1 VALDA
6 AGVRMTRMT
15 KTFRFTAVLALA
27 ALIGACASG
36 GPKKPP
42 TGTPDPDKFLF
53 DRGTENLDK
62 HRWIV
67 AREYFRQLVDS
78 YPQSPYRADAKLGIG
93 DTYIGDRSAESYVL
107 AINEF
112 REFLNFYPTNRR
124 AHYAQYKLAMAHF
137 YQMKDP
143 MRDQTETRDA
153 IKELQAYVTRYPNED
168 LIGDARTHLR
178 EARDRLDTWE
188 VGVAEHYY
196 RIKWYPGAIG
206 RLAPMLK
213 SDPEYSRRDKAY
225 FILAGSYEKVQRP
238 AEALPIYERLVKEFE
253 QSEYLELAKK
263 RIADIKA
270 TLPAA
275 ETGKGVAKG
284 ASS

>member
-1 VALDA
+1 
-6 AGVRMTRMT
+6 MTRMRT
-15 KTFRFTAVLALA
+15 LTRLTAVIALA
-27 ALIGACASG
+27 AILGACASG
-36 GPKKPP
+36 APKKPP

-53 DRGTENLDK
+53 DRGSENLGRK
-62 HRWIV
+62 RWIV

-93 DTYIGDRSAESYVL
+93 DTLIGEHSPESYVL

-112 REFLNFYPTNRR
+112 REFLNFYPTHPR
-124 AHYAQYKLAMAHF
+124 AHYAQFKLAMSHF

-153 IKELQAYVTRYPNED
+153 IKELQVYVTRYADKP
-168 LIGDARTHLR
+168 LIEEARTHLR
-178 EARDRLDTWE
+178 EAKDRLDSWH

-206 RLAPMLK
+206 RLTPMLK
-213 SDPEYSRRDKAY
+213 EDPDYTNRDKAY
-225 FILAGSYEKVQRP
+225 FLLAESLERVNRR
-238 AEALPIYERLVKEFE
+238 AEALPYYERLVKEFE
-253 QSEYLELAKK
+253 QSDYLEQAKK
-263 RIADIKA
+263 RIADLKA

-275 ETGKGVAKG
+275 AGKETGKDSPGG
-284 ASS
+284 L

>member
-1 VALDA
+1 
-6 AGVRMTRMT
+6 MHTIT
-15 KTFRFTAVLALA
+15 KLLAVVALA
-27 ALIGACASG
+27 ALVGGCATGA
-36 GPKKPP
+36 PKKPP

-53 DRGTENLDK
+53 DRGTENLNK
-62 HRWIV
+62 RRWIV

-78 YPQSPYRADAKLGIG
+78 YPQSPFRADAKLGIG
-93 DTYIGDRSAESYVL
+93 DTYIGEKSAESYVL

-112 REFLNFYPTNRR
+112 REFLNFYPTNKR

-137 YQMKDP
+137 YQMKDA

-153 IKELQAYVTRYPNED
+153 IKELQIYVQRYPNED
-168 LIGDARTHLR
+168 LIGEARQHLR
-178 EARDRLDTWE
+178 EAKDRLDAWE

-213 SDPEYSRRDKAY
+213 NDPDYTNRDKAY
-225 FILAGSYEKVQRP
+225 FMLAESYEKVKQP
-238 AEALPIYERLVKEFE
+238 AVALPYYEKLVKEFE
-253 QSEYLELAKK
+253 QSEYLEQAKK
-263 RIADIKA
+263 RIADLKA

-275 ETGKGVAKG
+275 AGKETPKG
-284 ASS
+284 AMS